1 MTFFKRKFS
10 STEHYLVNGDP
21 LYILNTFIT
30 RQIEKMKIE
39 ILMAVAGRDSIVITT
54 QETNKI
60 IREHIVNIR
69 TLIGRSEY
77 FKFITQEYFGNDKA
91 LMHYMTEELFTAY
104 NMIHTENA
112 AKRRTLSNKN
122 SEDLE

>member
-1 MTFFKRKFS
+1 MSFFKHKFS

-21 LYILNTFIT
+21 LVILNRFID
-30 RQIEKMKIE
+30 RQREKMKIE

-54 QETNKI
+54 QETNNI

-69 TLIGRSEY
+69 NTIGRSEY

-91 LMHYMTEELFTAY
+91 IMHYMTEELFTAY
-104 NMIHTENA
+104 NMIHAENA
-112 AKRRTLSNKN
+112 AKRRALSDK
-122 SEDLE
+122 SCAELE